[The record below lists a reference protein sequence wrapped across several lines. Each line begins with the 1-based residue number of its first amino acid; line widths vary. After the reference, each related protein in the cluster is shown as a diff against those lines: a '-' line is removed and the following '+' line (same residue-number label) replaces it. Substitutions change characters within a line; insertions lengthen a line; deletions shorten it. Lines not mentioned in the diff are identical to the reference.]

1 MPDYCGTFEAARLMG
16 LSVGTV
22 QTMVE
27 RGELDAWK
35 TQGGHRR
42 ISMASIERHLT
53 RQGKSL
59 DELRHDDG
67 GLRILVVEDD
77 PATMAVMKAAFDK
90 WDLPIQV
97 TYIPS
102 AVKALLDIGHLRPHL
117 LLTDLSMP
125 GVDGFDLLRTLDEN
139 PAFTSMI
146 TVAITGLSEDEIVEK
161 GGLPPRVVVY
171 PKPVSLHW
179 LNGFVTALT
188 AERLASAA
196 AANVANAASAAG
208 AASMRA
214 PLQDI

>member
-22 QTMVE
+22 QSMVE

-42 ISMASIERHLT
+42 ISMASVERHLS

-59 DELRHDDG
+59 DEKRPDRGVLRV
-67 GLRILVVEDD
+67 LVVEDD
-77 PATMAVMKAAFDK
+77 PATMAIMKAAFDK
-90 WDLPIQV
+90 WDLPV
-97 TYIPS
+97 DVSYIPS

-146 TVAITGLSEDEIVEK
+146 TVAITGLSEEEIVEK
-161 GGLPPRVVVY
+161 GGLPPRVVFY

-179 LNGFVTALT
+179 LSGFVTALVV
-188 AERLASAA
+188 ERQTSAA
-196 AANVANAASAAG
+196 VALAAS
-208 AASMRA
+208 ASMRA